1 MTNTGSKWQ
10 HVHAAARR
18 LLDAPEFRDDIK
30 PVDLTSVLYSP
41 EAERFAA
48 HWNSLTPHQR
58 ALFTLC
64 TASFGVRIVKAILE
78 RKAAETAAGR
88 TGQAERRTGAAPADA
103 VESRDPDGNHGD
115 NLRSAQK

>member
-64 TASFGVRIVKAILE
+64 TASFGARLVRSLIE
-78 RKAAETAAGR
+78 RKAAEAT
-88 TGQAERRTGAAPADA
+88 ERGAAAPGASAASESKVPA
-103 VESRDPDGNHGD
+103 GNHGD
-115 NLRSAQK
+115 NLRSVQK